1 MFTTRNLV
9 LVLIAGIVGTIAN
22 SIAIN
27 IMAGAE
33 VMPLI
38 LSFGRNAVAVIVAL
52 LLIPIFGR
60 TGGLTAWITA
70 LVALTVIPSVLAVYV
85 FGAEAPWSF
94 VLTVN
99 FVYAFV
105 ATLIYAVSWR
115 RGAITL

>member
-1 MFTTRNLV
+1 MFTLRNIV
-9 LVLIAGIVGTIAN
+9 LVVIAGVIGTVAN

-60 TGGLTAWITA
+60 GAGLSAWIIA
-70 LVALTVIPSVLAVYV
+70 LVALTVIPSILAVFV
-85 FGAEAPWSF
+85 FGAEAPWAF
-94 VLTVN
+94 VLGVN

-105 ATLIYAVSWR
+105 ATVIYAVSYR